1 MDSGDPCV
9 CRRVLITSKGVI
21 VKLVM
26 MAPLQA
32 AMILFSSFLLSHR
45 LLLLLRFWLPPIST
59 GIMLEEDDAVEEE
72 VEAST
77 GSATAE

>member
-1 MDSGDPCV
+1 MLTCSFVADTGGAMSDS
-9 CRRVLITSKGVI
+9 L

-45 LLLLLRFWLPPIST
+45 LLLLLRFWLPPISI
-59 GIMLEEDDAVEEE
+59 GMMLEEDDAVEEE